1 MLGQYCGLMAS
12 LQNLF
17 DKQSICNNSIGILS
31 GIPRPAWVVPR
42 AQHASNNQILNN
54 ATKENNVHTA
64 SGQAAETIVAT
75 PAARTPFPL
84 PSRPPTAVGLSA
96 SQFQTDAAPAA
107 TVLDGSKVQTSTSTA
122 VVPKIS
128 PPARSRSFS
137 DVQADIRSL
146 VPDIG
151 AAQVSRAVTE
161 PIPRTVTGP
170 GSPMGGIL
178 GTTQAVT
185 PQPGNIAP
193 EDPATFTMKPQQQQ
207 PPPPQGKKQQEL
219 GSQRVRELVA
229 AEAHCNFLNPRFV
242 TRDIVYDTRVFANEC
257 CRVRGNPIFGRRLVL
272 FSDGSHCTVTRT
284 ASAAVVFR
292 RFYDMSTKTEPP
304 WAKESYGVL
313 RLTHNK
319 FETIALMAAL
329 EIVQHEA
336 KVFFASTLHNEEPL
350 RVYLFTDSTSAMSDL
365 EQVATCTVRE
375 DKQKKNPHML
385 HLMKI
390 WRDLHSDVHNGRLKL
405 EVHWVKGHIG
415 AEGNEFADILAAKTI
430 EVTKKLHFARPASSP
445 LGQGYEVFPLWQ
457 MEQDLLSQSIIRS
470 QAAAI
475 THQPPP
481 VAEGFQKAEETFIKE
496 EEDRAKKAAQQD
508 SLGQIRKIFADF
520 FAETRKNAEKQNRH
534 AIDELRKE
542 LDKQPKQIVYQQDVT
557 KALKINRADLQE
569 MLRKELSKPPKE
581 SPQLEQAI
589 KSQTHNRLAFDE
601 LRIEIGKQNRRQ
613 DAQDAQI
620 ESLMMALEEA
630 SSEWRDTLAAQCREI
645 KALRQEGQEMLRAM
659 REETR
664 DAIKVITQAVAAR
677 NSVKH
682 TGCQTDE
689 ASPAMEEKPEKVGLA
704 AEAETNDDE
713 TRSTTAASSEKPAVD
728 PEQVTENVASCVSSE
743 ESHEIVRT
751 SFEDAVSNF
760 GQSGDLARQELAEE
774 EEQTDDNSSTP
785 TSSRTEQ
792 PETFPVEAASAV
804 ANPESADETATTCN
818 NSEEE
823 SRETASTAFEVAPS
837 CEDHSDVE
845 SEGHDVI
852 EQVDQE
858 DTGFFAPAEPAVL
871 PEVIDLVVDADGP
884 NDTAASC
891 ASSEGIPAAEVEEL
905 EDIDAAKPSESAERS
920 AEEADAVDDPE
931 QPENTITPCEGSEEV
946 PVPAKEE
953 WEDDTAFSNPARP
966 AVVLKV
972 LDAMVDSGRS
982 DDTTISYESAGDTPA
997 AEQEEEENSPAANP
1011 AETVMVSAGEATDVV
1026 DDSGMPEDTI
1036 ASFLHSGEPSTTEQE
1051 AQEDTDADANPPE
1064 PLVVVVSTPEEEAE
1078 LVDDSETPEDTITTC
1093 SSSEKASVVEHEE
1106 RGSGA
1111 TVLGETTS
1119 RSTASDFREEDGG
1132 KTPGKLRRRDKL
1144 LQKLHVRWPGKKK
1157 SKDRS

>member
-17 DKQSICNNSIGILS
+17 DKPSICNNSIGILS
-31 GIPRPAWVVPR
+31 GIPRPAWAVPR
-42 AQHASNNQILNN
+42 AQWALDNPPLNN
-54 ATKENNVHTA
+54 TAKETKEQGNENNVR
-64 SGQAAETIVAT
+64 TIVAA

-84 PSRPPTAVGLSA
+84 PPRPPTAVGLPA
-96 SQFQTDAAPAA
+96 SPFKPMPLRPPPYWKTAQCKPESLEQHRPLLLNLATAP
-107 TVLDGSKVQTSTSTA
+107 
-122 VVPKIS
+122 
-128 PPARSRSFS
+128 
-137 DVQADIRSL
+137 
-146 VPDIG
+146 
-151 AAQVSRAVTE
+151 
-161 PIPRTVTGP
+161 
-170 GSPMGGIL
+170 
-178 GTTQAVT
+178 
-185 PQPGNIAP
+185 P
-193 EDPATFTMKPQQQQ
+193 EDPTTFTMEPQQQQQQQ
-207 PPPPQGKKQQEL
+207 PPQGRRQQEL

-229 AEAHCNFLNPRFV
+229 AEACHNFLNPRFV
-242 TRDIVYDTRVFANEC
+242 TRDTIYDTRVFANEC
-257 CRVRGNPIFGRRLVL
+257 CRARGNPVFGRRLVL
-272 FSDGSHCTVTRT
+272 FSDGSHCPVTRT
-284 ASAAVVFR
+284 ASAAVVYR
-292 RFYDMSTKTEPP
+292 RFYDMSAKTEPA
-304 WAKESYGVL
+304 WAKDSYGVL
-313 RLTHNK
+313 RLTHNNK

-336 KVFFASTLHNEEPL
+336 KVFFASTLHNNEEPL

-405 EVHWVKGHIG
+405 EVHWVKGHVG

-457 MEQDLLSQSIIRS
+457 MEQDLL
-470 QAAAI
+470 
-475 THQPPP
+475 PPP

-496 EEDRAKKAAQQD
+496 EEDRAKKAIQQD

-520 FAETRKNAEKQNRH
+520 FAETRENAEKQNRH

-542 LDKQPKQIVYQQDVT
+542 LAKQPKQTVYQQDVT
-557 KALKINRADLQE
+557 DALKSNRADLQE

-581 SPQLEQAI
+581 SPQLQQAI
-589 KSQTHNRLAFDE
+589 ESQNHNRLAFDE

-613 DAQDAQI
+613 AAQEAQV
-620 ESLMMALEEA
+620 ESLMMALEETT
-630 SSEWRDTLAAQCREI
+630 SEWRNTLAAQSREI
-645 KALRQEGQEMLRAM
+645 KALRQEGQEMMRMM

-664 DAIKVITQAVAAR
+664 DAVKTITQAVAPSNNA
-677 NSVKH
+677 KH
-682 TGCQTDE
+682 TGCQTEE
-689 ASPAMEEKPEKVGLA
+689 AGSAV
-704 AEAETNDDE
+704 EAETSDDE
-713 TRSTTAASSEKPAVD
+713 ARSTTTANSEQPAVD
-728 PEQVTENVASCVSSE
+728 PEQVTENVAPCANSE
-743 ESHEIVRT
+743 ESPETVKT

-760 GQSGDLARQELAEE
+760 GPSGDLARQELPEE
-774 EEQTDDNSSTP
+774 EEQTDDHSATS

-792 PETFPVEAASAV
+792 PETSPVEAASAV
-804 ANPESADETATTCN
+804 TNPECADETVTTCDH
-818 NSEEE
+818 SEEE

-845 SEGHDVI
+845 SEGHGVI

-871 PEVIDLVVDADGP
+871 PEVIGLMGDPDGSD
-884 NDTAASC
+884 DTAASC
-891 ASSEGIPAAEVEEL
+891 ASSEGIPAAEVEGL

-920 AEEADAVDDPE
+920 AEEADAVEDPK
-931 QPENTITPCEGSEEV
+931 QPENTITPCAGSEEV
-946 PVPAKEE
+946 PVPVIEE
-953 WEDDTAFSNPARP
+953 REDDTAFSNPARP

-972 LDAMVDSGRS
+972 LDAMVDSGGS
-982 DDTTISYESAGDTPA
+982 DDTTISYESAGETPA
-997 AEQEEEENSPAANP
+997 AEQEEEEDAPAANP
-1011 AETVMVSAGEATDVV
+1011 AETVRVSEGEATDVV
-1026 DDSGMPEDTI
+1026 DDSGIPEGTI
-1036 ASFLHSGEPSTTEQE
+1036 ASFLRSGEPSTAEQE
-1051 AQEDTDADANPPE
+1051 AQEDADADADPPE

-1078 LVDDSETPEDTITTC
+1078 LVDDSETPEDTIRTC
-1093 SSSEKASVVEHEE
+1093 SSSEKASVFEHNERVYRTPYLNPAEPVRRSAEE
-1106 RGSGA
+1106 ADLMYDPELPEDTITPSCSSSGA
-1111 TVLGETTS
+1111 TVLGETES